1 MTNEIESLT
10 TDLSARRTGS
20 GTSPMWIALAI
31 IALVLALYAHWRFNQ
46 FDARIDRVRRQM
58 TEIRTTR
65 DQLRTELTTLTAQLH
80 QATEQF
86 DQEIRALR
94 EVPAQ
99 VGELGQSVAEL
110 RARTEA
116 PQRAWVRAEALYLLE
131 LGARRLRLEHDVPTA
146 IAAMESADARL
157 ATVTDPAV
165 NAVRDRLAREVAAL
179 RAVKVPDVPAII
191 ARLTALEAASTSFRV
206 LGEPVAK
213 ARRTEAPEEDHDAG
227 VFDRA
232 MRRLSQAWRDLFSY
246 RRVDPAASRLVTG
259 EEESL
264 RRQHLELLLF
274 SARIGAM
281 QQDRQAYVQSLVAA
295 TDWLDRFFD
304 VRDDAVAAARA
315 ELVGLAAIDV
325 DPARPEI
332 GTAAQLLQR
341 VIRASAP
348 TSAAAPSRP
357 GKAAC
362 GSRLRSSVA
371 GCWHTSC
378 WTTRATSRSTS
389 GARCSRRRSRSSC

>member
-20 GTSPMWIALAI
+20 GTNPMWIGLAI
-31 IALVLALYAHWRFNQ
+31 LALVLALYAHWRFNQ

-58 TEIRTTR
+58 TEIRATR

-86 DQEIRALR
+86 DEEIRALR

-165 NAVRDRLAREVAAL
+165 SEVRDQLAREVEAL

-191 ARLTALEAASTSFRV
+191 ARLTALEAASTGFRV

-213 ARRTEAPEEDHDAG
+213 ARRTEAPEEDRDAG

-232 MRRLSQAWRDLFSY
+232 MRRLSQAWRDLFSF

-281 QQDRQAYVQSLVAA
+281 QQDRHAYVQSLLAA

-315 ELVGLAAIDV
+315 ELVGLASIDV
-325 DPARPEI
+325 DPARPEV

-348 TSAAAPSRP
+348 TPAAAPSRP
-357 GKAAC
+357 
-362 GSRLRSSVA
+362 
-371 GCWHTSC
+371 
-378 WTTRATSRSTS
+378 
-389 GARCSRRRSRSSC
+389 